1 MKKHLLSLLSI
12 LLMTFAL
19 QAQDATENAKKNKK
33 EKIYNEK
40 GELIKK
46 GWNFGP
52 LPVVGFNSDLGFQY
66 GACVD
71 IFNYGDGSRYP
82 KFDYKMNLEV
92 SAYTKGSLNLRF
104 YGDYYNLI
112 PNSRLFVDAGYFT
125 DKRFEFYGFNG
136 FASPYYND
144 LYVLKQQSFENFDP
158 NFNSIFYRMDRK
170 QFRFNSCL
178 RSKFG
183 FGEHFYYGVGL
194 SYFNYNMGRINIHN
208 EEYLYDEQM
217 TLYELYRESGLI
229 RANEA
234 DGGNVTQ
241 VKLAFIYDSKNHDS
255 DPTKGAYFEATL
267 TGSPD
272 IIDGEGYSHITFNAV
287 WQQYIPIVEENL
299 TFAYRLVT
307 QNVIAGE
314 IPYYAMF
321 NSNMLFYK
329 KMSTDAMGGANS
341 VRGIN
346 RNRVIGAGYA
356 WLNAE
361 FRWKVAGFQFIN
373 QNWNIALNPFF
384 DAGIVTQSYRLEEQK
399 TAWETIEKNYNISG
413 YEENLI
419 YSGEKEG
426 LHTSAGCGLKLIM
439 NRNFII
445 SAEAAKALDARD
457 GKGMKVY
464 IGFNYLF

>member
-19 QAQDATENAKKNKK
+19 QAQDTTENTKKNKK

-267 TGSPD
+267 TGAPD

-445 SAEAAKALDARD
+445 SAEAAKALDTRD